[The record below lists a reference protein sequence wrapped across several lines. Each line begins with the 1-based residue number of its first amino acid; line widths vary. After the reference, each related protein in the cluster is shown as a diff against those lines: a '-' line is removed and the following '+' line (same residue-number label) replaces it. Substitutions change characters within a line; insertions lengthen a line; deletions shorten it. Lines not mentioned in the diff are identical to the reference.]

1 LRSSTGRKRL
11 DASARRLSGGASSVV
26 PVLREAPPARVVTE
40 LVDELSADLVVVGAS
55 GRGQIVREFLG
66 SVSHH
71 LATTLPCDVLV
82 VP

>member
-1 LRSSTGRKRL
+1 
-11 DASARRLSGGASSVV
+11 V
-26 PVLREAPPARVVTE
+26 PVLRDAPPSRALTE
-40 LVDELSADLVVVGAS
+40 LVDEIAAGLVVVGTT
-55 GRGQIVREFLG
+55 GRGQVVREFLG